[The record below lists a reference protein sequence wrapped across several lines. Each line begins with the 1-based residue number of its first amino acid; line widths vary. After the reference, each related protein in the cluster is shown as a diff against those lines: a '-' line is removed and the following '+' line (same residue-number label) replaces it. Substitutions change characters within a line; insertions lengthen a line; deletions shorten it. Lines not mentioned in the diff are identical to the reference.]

1 MYLARGIIISF
12 LHFFVAHVFVD
23 SCPHCLSKSCFVE
36 RKMEYTRESL
46 LEFKSEMQKQ
56 AILAKTGGGQG
67 GFGGFGGGAGGGANE
82 KEKKPSLKVCLILV
96 FWRFLFNIAVSCIN
110 VCSDD

>member
-1 MYLARGIIISF
+1 
-12 LHFFVAHVFVD
+12 
-23 SCPHCLSKSCFVE
+23 
-36 RKMEYTRESL
+36 MEYTRESL

-67 GFGGFGGGAGGGANE
+67 GFGGFGGGGGGANE
-82 KEKKPSLKVCLILV
+82 KEKKPSLKVCH
-96 FWRFLFNIAVSCIN
+96 FSFLAFLKIAVSCIN